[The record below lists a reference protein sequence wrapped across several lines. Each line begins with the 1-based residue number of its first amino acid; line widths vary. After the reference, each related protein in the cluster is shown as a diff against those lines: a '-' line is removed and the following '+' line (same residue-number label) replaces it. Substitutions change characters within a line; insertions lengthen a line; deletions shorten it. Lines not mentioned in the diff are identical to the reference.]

1 MEEDGESRYK
11 ITDIIGE
18 GIIPKFN
25 NIVDRD
31 KLQFMKALANETSC
45 FETESLLKMTFGQA
59 DVMDNRTDY

>member
-25 NIVDRD
+25 NILDRNQL
-31 KLQFMKALANETSC
+31 KFMKVLAVETLYS
-45 FETESLLKMTFGQA
+45 ETKQSTEDDSRTGQCSGQ
-59 DVMDNRTDY
+59 

>member
-31 KLQFMKALANETSC
+31 QLQFIKSLVVEISC
-45 FETESLLKMTFGQA
+45 SETESLLKMTLGQ
-59 DVMDNRTDY
+59 VNVLDNRRD